1 MHELEVQI
9 TDELALAESSRPEDP
24 VVESDAGRRPNPTV
38 KAYETRLLTVR
49 GTVEAVEGDG
59 TARAEVMAESV
70 TVVNLE
76 SHKARESSSALM
88 RWASTHTDQSSR
100 RKAVSRLPILDR
112 TPS

>member
-1 MHELEVQI
+1 MFRLIGFIPVIPPERNSLCNVSIMHELEVQI

-24 VVESDAGRRPNPTV
+24 VVESDAGRRPNPTDV

-49 GTVEAVEGDG
+49 GYSRSCGGGG

-76 SHKARESSSALM
+76 SHKARESSSA
-88 RWASTHTDQSSR
+88 
-100 RKAVSRLPILDR
+100 
-112 TPS
+112 

>member
-1 MHELEVQI
+1 MPELEVQI
-9 TDELALAESSRPEDP
+9 TDELALAESSRHEDP
-24 VVESDAGRRPNPTV
+24 VVESDAGRRPNPTDV

-76 SHKARESSSALM
+76 SHKARESSSA
-88 RWASTHTDQSSR
+88 
-100 RKAVSRLPILDR
+100 
-112 TPS
+112 